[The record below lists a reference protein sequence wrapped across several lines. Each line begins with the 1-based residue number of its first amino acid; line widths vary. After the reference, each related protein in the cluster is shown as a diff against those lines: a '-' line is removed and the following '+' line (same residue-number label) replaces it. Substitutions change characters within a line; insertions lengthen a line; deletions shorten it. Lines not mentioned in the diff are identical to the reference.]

1 MKMFGKKSVST
12 LLFYVSTISFWGYF
26 IFTIILSILLITN
39 QFTQENGDYFQVSI
53 PFTGSVIKGI
63 NHPLTLL
70 AIIAF
75 FLFYSAF
82 FYLLTQLFKTFKA
95 EKLFTENAIV
105 FLKRFTILNLIV
117 PLLYL
122 IIGAIAT
129 HHISTDDLISGL
141 LHVFLGIFAAFIAAI
156 FKLGYRLQ
164 EENDLTI

>member
-1 MKMFGKKSVST
+1 M
-12 LLFYVSTISFWGYF
+12 YPTISFWGYF

-82 FYLLTQLFKTFKA
+82 FLS
-95 EKLFTENAIV
+95 IDS
-105 FLKRFTILNLIV
+105 TI
-117 PLLYL
+117 
-122 IIGAIAT
+122 
-129 HHISTDDLISGL
+129 
-141 LHVFLGIFAAFIAAI
+141 
-156 FKLGYRLQ
+156 
-164 EENDLTI
+164 